1 MEWLKS
7 VKVFTSV
14 VEYGSLSAAGR
25 QLGLSPASVSR
36 HINDLENGL
45 GIRLLNR
52 TSRRLSLTEAG
63 QLYCDKVENILGQI
77 DEAERSV
84 VQLHTVPRGTLRV
97 HSRMVFGHQYLVP
110 SLKKFFDKYP
120 EIKIDLQMSNF
131 PVDIIAQGIDIDIRM
146 GKLEDSSLVARKLAN
161 SDRILVASPSYL
173 AASGVAEKP
182 EDLYEHSCLTYRLN
196 MGMPVWRF
204 RKDGQADTE
213 IPVQGCF
220 QSDNG
225 QAILRAALDGLGIAM
240 MNEWSVQKHLKDGSL
255 VHIFDDYKVSFSEF
269 ENGVYAVF
277 QKSRHL
283 PLKIRLFIDFIT
295 EEFREL
301 LQ

>member
-7 VKVFTSV
+7 VKVFSSV

-25 QLGLSPASVSR
+25 QLGLSPASISR

-63 QLYCDKVENILGQI
+63 QVYLDKVENILGQI

-84 VQLHTVPRGTLRV
+84 VQLHSVPRGVLRV

-110 SLKKFFDKYP
+110 SLKHFFAKYP

-131 PVDIIAQGIDIDIRM
+131 PVDIIAQGIDVDIRM

-161 SDRILVASPSYL
+161 SARILVASPAYL
-173 AASGVAEKP
+173 KSAGPVERP
-182 EDLYEHSCLTYRLN
+182 EDLYDHSCLTYRLN
-196 MGMPVWRF
+196 MGIPVWRF
-204 RKDGQADTE
+204 RKEGQADVE

-225 QAILRAALDGLGIAM
+225 QAILTAVQDGLGIAM
-240 MNEWSVQKHLKDGSL
+240 MNEWSVQKQLDEGSL

-283 PLKIRLFIDFIT
+283 PLKIRLFIDFLT

-301 LQ
+301 ML

>member
-7 VKVFTSV
+7 VKVFTSA
-14 VEYGSLSAAGR
+14 VEHGSLSAAGR
-25 QLGLSPASVSR
+25 QLDLSPASVSR

-63 QLYCDKVENILGQI
+63 QIYLDKVESILGQI

-84 VQLHTVPRGTLRV
+84 VQLHSVPRGTLRV

-110 SLKKFFDKYP
+110 ALKHFFAKYP

-131 PVDIIAQGIDIDIRM
+131 PVDIIAQGIDVDIRM

-161 SDRILVASPSYL
+161 SARILVASPQFL
-173 AASGVAEKP
+173 AASGPITRP
-182 EDLYEHSCLTYRLN
+182 EDLYHHSCLTYRLN
-196 MGMPVWRF
+196 MGIPVWRF
-204 RKDGQADTE
+204 RRDGQPDTE
-213 IPVQGCF
+213 IPVQGF
-220 QSDNG
+220 LQSDSG
-225 QAILRAALDGLGIAM
+225 QAILTAALDGLGIAM
-240 MNEWSVQKHLKDGSL
+240 MNEWSVQKHLQEGRL
-255 VHIFDDYKVSFSEF
+255 VQIFSDYKVSFSEF

-283 PLKIRLFIDFIT
+283 PLKIRLFIDFLT
-295 EEFREL
+295 EEFRDL